1 MENPNNRGQILCYN
15 VLHSHQPVN
24 FTGVRLC
31 PALCSCLVCTPDVT
45 GYVSWNGVNG
55 MEDVSIFVSFIPEKI
70 YHVSSQFKTYKRVTM
85 CFFCSKLTLY
95 ITSYDPIT

>member
-1 MENPNNRGQILCYN
+1 
-15 VLHSHQPVN
+15 
-24 FTGVRLC
+24 
-31 PALCSCLVCTPDVT
+31 
-45 GYVSWNGVNG
+45 